1 MFRCAQH
8 DTSVWVDRCQAEV
21 QVIEARGIASTS
33 EPGLN
38 PIVEMR
44 EIVKRFPGV
53 LALDHVDFA
62 VQPGE
67 IHALVGKNGAG
78 KSTLMH
84 ILTGLYLADEGEIL
98 VRGERIESM
107 TTARSREA
115 GIALVAQHARF
126 VPALS
131 IAENISSGAL
141 PTSRGGFVDWKTLND
156 SATERLA
163 RFGLHIDVRRR
174 MEAVTVAE
182 RQMIEIAR
190 ALFADASVIVL
201 DEPTAPLPK
210 HEVQLLFEF
219 VRRQRDRGASFIYIS
234 HYLEEVFALTDRVTV
249 LRNGRNAGV
258 FDTATLAQGDLVR
271 AISGA
276 DVERFRRISRREA
289 GAPMLRISGLT
300 RPGVYESLALTLH
313 AGEIVGLT
321 GLEGSGNGALA
332 RGLFGLEPVGS
343 GEVLLGERPYTARQ
357 PAQAL
362 AQGVAYLPRDR
373 HGLGIVAI
381 RSVQDNITL
390 SVLDR
395 LRNALGFVSGRKEH
409 ALVDRF
415 IQSLGIKTP
424 SPDQPVEFLSGG
436 NQQKVVVAKLVAT
449 EPRVL
454 LLDEPTQ
461 GVDVQAKVE
470 ILRIVDELTS
480 RGVAVAIV
488 SDELNELIDM
498 CDRILVFYRGRI
510 VREFRKGGPDM
521 TPAAIL
527 NAIEGGTEAADVAVA

>member
-1 MFRCAQH
+1 M
-8 DTSVWVDRCQAEV
+8 D
-21 QVIEARGIASTS
+21 ARTTADDNATDLAI
-33 EPGLN
+33 
-38 PIVEMR
+38 EMR

-53 LALDHVDFA
+53 LALDHVDFS
-62 VQPGE
+62 VRPHE

-84 ILTGLYLADEGEIL
+84 ILTGIYPADSGLIR
-98 VRGERIESM
+98 VRGERIDGM

-131 IAENISSGAL
+131 IAENLSTGAL
-141 PTSRGGFVDWKTLND
+141 PTSRSGFVDWKQLNE
-156 SATERLA
+156 SAAERLGQ
-163 RFGLHIDVRRR
+163 FGLDIDVRRR
-174 MEAVTVAE
+174 MEAVSTAE

-190 ALFADASVIVL
+190 ALFADASVIIL

-210 HEVQLLFEF
+210 HEVQLLFSF
-219 VRRQRDRGASFIYIS
+219 IRRQRERGAAFIYIS

-258 FDTATLAQGDLVR
+258 FETAELSQASLVR
-271 AISGA
+271 LISGA
-276 DVERFRRISRREA
+276 EVERYRRPPRQTL
-289 GAPMLRISGLT
+289 GPPVLRIANLT
-300 RPGVYESLALTLH
+300 RPGAFEGVDLILH
-313 AGEIVGLT
+313 EGEVVGLT

-332 RGLFGLEPVGS
+332 RGLFGLEPMGD
-343 GEVLLGERPYTARQ
+343 GEVTLDGSPYRPIR
-357 PAQAL
+357 PATAL
-362 AQGVAYLPRDR
+362 ARGIAYLPRDR
-373 HGLGIVAI
+373 HGLGIIGIA
-381 RSVQDNITL
+381 SVRDNISI
-390 SVLDR
+390 SVLGR
-395 LRNALGFVSGRKEH
+395 LRNVFGFLSSRKMSDL
-409 ALVDRF
+409 AGRF
-415 IQSLGIKTP
+415 IETLGIKTP
-424 SPDQPVEFLSGG
+424 SQSQPVEFLSGG

-470 ILRIVDELTS
+470 ILRIIDELTT

-488 SDELNELIDM
+488 SDELNELIDI

-510 VREFRKGGPDM
+510 VREFRKPDPRM
-521 TPAAIL
+521 TSAEIL
-527 NAIEGGTEAADVAVA
+527 NAIEGGTERADVAVA